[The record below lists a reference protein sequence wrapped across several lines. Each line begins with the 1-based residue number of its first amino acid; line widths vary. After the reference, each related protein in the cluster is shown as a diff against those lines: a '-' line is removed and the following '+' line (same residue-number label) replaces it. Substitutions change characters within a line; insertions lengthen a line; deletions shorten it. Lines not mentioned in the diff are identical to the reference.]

1 MSLGAVDF
9 LMPVSISISNTASAQ
24 NAVDATNFTF
34 STQAL
39 GAAHTQR
46 KIAVAVV
53 SNSSTGGRTIS
64 SVTVGGVSA
73 TSIISADGGSTNTR
87 MTAIYLASVPTGTTG
102 DAVVSHSGSMTSC
115 AISLYRLIGASSTV
129 HDTGS
134 DITESGN
141 ALSDTINVVSQGVLI
156 ACVNWEGSAGA
167 RTTTW
172 TGPTE
177 DVDTTI
183 EGNFTY
189 SSASKLYLTT
199 QTGIT
204 ITATASGTL
213 AEAALAIAS
222 FKPS

>member
-1 MSLGAVDF
+1 MSIGTIDS
-9 LMPVSISISNTASAQ
+9 LMPVSISVSNTASAQ
-24 NAVDATNFTF
+24 DAVDATNFTF

-46 KIAVAVV
+46 KIAVAIA
-53 SNSSTGGRTIS
+53 SNSSSSGRTIS

-73 TSIISADGGSTNTR
+73 TSIISADGGSTSTNIA
-87 MTAIYLASVPTGTTG
+87 AIYLASVPTGTTG
-102 DAVVSHSGSMTSC
+102 DVVVSHSAGMGNCS
-115 AISLYRLIGASSTV
+115 ISLYRLIGASSTA

-134 DITESGN
+134 DIALTGN
-141 ALSDTINVVSQGVLI
+141 ALSDTMNVVSQGVLI
-156 ACVNWEGSAGA
+156 ACVDWLGNGAA

-177 DVDTTI
+177 DVDETI

-189 SSASKLYLTT
+189 SSASKLYVTT

-213 AEAALAIAS
+213 TAAALAIAS
-222 FKPS
+222 FKPV